1 MLETLATALSI
12 YVQSALACISSI
24 VHQEEVLGMQA
35 TALSAAIATAI
46 RSVSRAPK
54 SYAFNAT
61 DMDFDRYTQCFLKTT
76 TLPPASQAR

>member
-1 MLETLATALSI
+1 VLETLATALSI

-46 RSVSRAPK
+46 RSVSRAPEMP
-54 SYAFNAT
+54 SFNAT
-61 DMDFDRYTQCFLKTT
+61 SIDFDRYT
-76 TLPPASQAR
+76 R